1 MSTKQNNKT
10 KPAVVLLY
18 QCNAISTI
26 EIEAGFATAETLVL
40 PTPL

>member
-1 MSTKQNNKT
+1 MSTKQNSKT

-18 QCNAISTI
+18 QCNAINAI
-26 EIEAGFATAETLVL
+26 KIEAGFVTAEILVL